1 MELVLNLNELGAE
14 ETRENGEE
22 GRRQTGWV
30 SWAVRI
36 ALALAAVTAA
46 YLIMTDPVPAAIL
59 ERIAG
64 DNGGVAVPGP
74 LGTLLASLPFG
85 S

>member
-1 MELVLNLNELGAE
+1 M
-14 ETRENGEE
+14 
-22 GRRQTGWV
+22 
-30 SWAVRI
+30 RI